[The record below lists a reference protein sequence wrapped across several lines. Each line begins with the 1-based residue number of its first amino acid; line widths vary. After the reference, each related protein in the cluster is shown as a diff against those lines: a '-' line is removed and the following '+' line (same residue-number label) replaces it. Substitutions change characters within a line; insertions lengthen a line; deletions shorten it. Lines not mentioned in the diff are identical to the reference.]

1 MKLVLD
7 TGVIVEYIISNSP
20 LRPVLTKLFSSALR
34 GANELYLS
42 TVTLAETFYVARRI
56 YEWAGVE
63 QPEEAARDFL
73 FFLEKHKA
81 LSLVQPNTETAVE
94 AGKVKAFY
102 RVSLADSFVLAT
114 AKIFNA
120 KALFRK
126 VEKEI
131 EPYMKA
137 LKKEYGLTTVKEI
150 ISRI

>member
-20 LRPVLTKLFSSALR
+20 LRPVLTKLFSSAMR

-56 YEWAGVE
+56 YEWAGVK
-63 QPEEAARDFL
+63 QPEEAAHDFL

-81 LSLVQPNTETAVE
+81 LSLVQPSPETAVE

-102 RVSLADSFVLAT
+102 GVSLADSFVLAT
-114 AKIFNA
+114 AKILNA

-131 EPYMKA
+131 EPYIKA
-137 LKKEYGLTTVKEI
+137 LKKEYGFTVVKEI